1 LTVLPA
7 EGNTAAMNAHYQRI
21 FRSNMTSKCQV
32 TIPKEIRAALGLK
45 AGDRVAFELT
55 EDGNARILAVTAQD
69 VAEARRSVIADSVAE
84 ARSHFR
90 PFGMTN
96 SEFYDLMRGPPADV

>member
-1 LTVLPA
+1 
-7 EGNTAAMNAHYQRI
+7 MNAHHQRT

-32 TIPKEIRAALGLK
+32 TIPKEIREALGLK
-45 AGDRVAFELT
+45 AGDRVAFRLA
-55 EDGNARILAVTAQD
+55 EDGSARILPVTPQD
-69 VAEARRSVIADSVAE
+69 VAEARKAVIAESVAE

-96 SEFYDLMRGPPADV
+96 TEFYDLMRGPPADV

>member
-1 LTVLPA
+1 
-7 EGNTAAMNAHYQRI
+7 MNAHYQRI

-32 TIPKEIRAALGLK
+32 TIPKEIRDALGLK

-55 EDGNARILAVTAQD
+55 EDGNARILPVTAQD
-69 VAEARRSVIADSVAE
+69 VAEARKAIIADSVAD

-90 PFGMTN
+90 PLGMTN
-96 SEFYDLMRGPPADV
+96 TEFYDLMRGPPADV